1 MFVIVASG
9 QLVGGLK
16 ELARFLNALEQAKW
30 HIVSLYGVI
39 LLLVFVCLCL
49 ILGWHVTQTHLRI
62 NIPPQI
68 PDDGIT
74 LNVQEVP
81 KATIYSFAFYIWQSI
96 NYWPNNGFSDY
107 KKSITDFSAYVTP
120 EFLIFLK
127 NDYSHRLSNG
137 EIQARLRTMQGIN
150 GTSYNADNV
159 KYIGHNTWL
168 VHLPMRLTE
177 RMDNTGNPVKDA
189 QIDYSLRVVRYNV
202 NSDKNKWGLALDG
215 FFADPKRIKTII

>member
-1 MFVIVASG
+1 M
-9 QLVGGLK
+9 
-16 ELARFLNALEQAKW
+16 RFLNALEQAKW

-39 LLLVFVCLCL
+39 VLLVLICLGL

-68 PDDGIT
+68 PASGIT
-74 LNVQEVP
+74 VNVKDVP

-96 NYWPNNGFSDY
+96 NYWSKNGMLDY
-107 KKSITDFSAYVTP
+107 KHNIANFSAYLTP
-120 EFLIFLK
+120 KFKFYLK
-127 NDYSHRLSNG
+127 NDYSHRLASG
-137 EIQARLRTMQGIN
+137 EIQDRLRTMQGVN
-150 GTSYNADNV
+150 GSSYDAGNV
-159 KYIGHNTWL
+159 KYMGHDTWL

-177 RMDNTGNPVKDA
+177 RIDNTGNPVKDA

-202 NSDKNKWGLALDG
+202 SNSKNKWGLALDG